1 MPVNIEIKGNLAR
14 LLATENL
21 IVEHKQVETAMFD
34 VDRRVLTLPMWKKA
48 SNTVYDMLVAH
59 EVGHALFTPFREWNL
74 EHEYRNIPPDFVNVV
89 EDARIERLM
98 KKKFAGL
105 SRDFY
110 NAYQELN
117 QEDFFCVADEDLNN
131 LKLIDKINLYF
142 KIGAFLCFDFN
153 DDEQQFITAISK
165 AETFEEVLNISRD
178 LVEYCK
184 SQQREVK
191 SNLEQQQQQSG
202 QNGSAGQQSPD
213 GQNVDED
220 GDGDQEDGAE
230 NQQQQQQQSQQPEI
244 DPDAPQDQFT
254 SDTQQ
259 SFNNKQGDL
268 IDRSSSSTNYV
279 TLPEIDTDLAIV
291 DFKTISQYLTQWYVE
306 EADRSNGRM
315 NSIAHFTAEYRKFKK
330 DSNKEVNYL
339 VKEFEMKKSADAYA
353 RATTSRTGVLN
364 TSKLHTYKY
373 NEDLFKKVTNL
384 PAGKNH
390 GLTFYLDW
398 SGSMQHVLL
407 DTMKQLFQ
415 LVWFCKK
422 VNIPFEVYAFTN
434 DSWSLNQPK
443 DPGTSSYTVVDR
455 HQLHKDWKAGEL
467 HVEGSFRMVE
477 ILNSTCNSKDLDQQI
492 LNLYLTGVAFTKN
505 FYSYPSQF
513 CLSGTPLNE
522 AIILSKTIMEQFI
535 RKHKLQKCHAI
546 VLTDGEGYPPSYNVE
561 CKASY
566 FNDDRATS
574 RVRAG
579 SYIRHNG
586 RTYHTP
592 DDYSGFT
599 QTLIRCVKDSLPGV
613 SFIGF
618 RVLEKG
624 GVRSFW
630 NQYGGGSKQFANID
644 EVKIAL
650 QKQKSICLKSP
661 AFDLFFGL
669 AQSGLSVSTELDV
682 EEGSSKREVS
692 ASFRKMFKGK
702 KSNKFVLST
711 FVDQIA

>member
-74 EHEYRNIPPDFVNVV
+74 EDEYRNIPPDFVNVV

-110 NAYQELN
+110 NGYQELN

-142 KIGAFLCFDFN
+142 KVGAFLCFEFN
-153 DDEQQFITAISK
+153 EEEEQFVTAISK

-178 LVEYCK
+178 IVEYCK
-184 SQQREVK
+184 AKQQDLK
-191 SNLEQQQQQSG
+191 DNQQQQQSAQTG
-202 QNGSAGQQSPD
+202 NPGQQSPD
-213 GQNVDED
+213 GEDVDED
-220 GDGDQEDGAE
+220 SDNGE
-230 NQQQQQQQSQQPEI
+230 NEEECETKDQQQQQRQVDQ
-244 DPDAPQDQFT
+244 DAPQDEFT
-254 SDTQQ
+254 SDTQR
-259 SFNNKQGDL
+259 SFNSNSGDL
-268 IDRSSSSTNYV
+268 IDRSLASTNYV
-279 TLPEIDTDLAIV
+279 TLPEIDTDLAII
-291 DFKTISQYLTQWYVE
+291 DFKTISKYMSDWYAE
-306 EADRSNGRM
+306 EKECGINRANA
-315 NSIAHFTAEYRKFKK
+315 IEHYTVEYRKFKK

-384 PAGKNH
+384 PDGKNH

-422 VNIPFEVYAFTN
+422 VNIPFEVYAFTG
-434 DSWSLNQPK
+434 DSWSLNQP
-443 DPGTSSYTVVDR
+443 PVEGQSYFAGVLDR
-455 HQLHKDWKAGEL
+455 HQLHTNWKEGEL

-477 ILNSTCNSKDLDQQI
+477 ILNGTCNGKDLDEQM
-492 LNLYLTGVAFTKN
+492 LNLYLTAVAFTR
-505 FYSYPSQF
+505 SYYRYPGQF
-513 CLSGTPLNE
+513 GLSGTPLNE
-522 AIILSKTIMEQFI
+522 CIILSKTIMERFI
-535 RKHKLQKCHAI
+535 TKHKLQKCHAI
-546 VLTDGEGYPPSYNVE
+546 VLTDGEGYPPAYNVE
-561 CKASY
+561 CRTSY
-566 FNDDRATS
+566 SNEYRATN
-574 RVRAG
+574 RVRVG
-579 SYIRHNG
+579 SYIRNNG
-586 RTYHTP
+586 RTYYVA
-592 DDYSGFT
+592 DDFSGFT
-599 QTLIRCVKDSLPGV
+599 QTLIRCVKDTLPGV

-630 NQYGGGSKQFANID
+630 NQYGGDSKQFANID
-644 EVKIAL
+644 EVKTVL

-669 AQSGLSVSTELDV
+669 AQSGLSNVAELDV

-711 FVDQIA
+711 FVEQIA